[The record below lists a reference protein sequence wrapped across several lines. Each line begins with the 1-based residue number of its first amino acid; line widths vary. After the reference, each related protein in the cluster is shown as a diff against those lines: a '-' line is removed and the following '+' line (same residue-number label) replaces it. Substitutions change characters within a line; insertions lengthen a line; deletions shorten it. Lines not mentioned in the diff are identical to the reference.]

1 MLDAEAG
8 TKPPAISVIIP
19 VYKEEKNITPFLLR
33 LVPVLERIGRYEV
46 LFCLDPSPDR
56 TEEVIREHIA
66 ANGNI
71 GLMVFSRRYGQPAA
85 TMAGI
90 LNCTGDT
97 CVVIDVDLQ
106 DPPELITDLY
116 AKLREGNDVVYA
128 QRRSREGETWVKK
141 TVSSLGYKLINAVAD
156 CPIPPNTGDFRIM
169 TRRVVEELRLLSESH
184 GFLRGL
190 VALVGFR
197 QAAVLYDRDPRH
209 AGTGN
214 YNRHLG
220 SLKIGLNG
228 VIGFSTMPL
237 SFLLWLGLAIAG
249 FSLVLIVAMGIAK
262 LVFLADYPLGI
273 PTITVLVLFLG
284 GIQLVGIGILGEY
297 LGRVYEEVRRRPR
310 YIVDRVYN
318 LHVVDDGRARV
329 IARSGEGTA
338 TIVSTINVARSR
350 FATPDHDRTSQH

>member
-1 MLDAEAG
+1 
-8 TKPPAISVIIP
+8 
-19 VYKEEKNITPFLLR
+19 
-33 LVPVLERIGRYEV
+33 VPVLERIGRYEI

-66 ANGNI
+66 ANGSI

-90 LNCTGDT
+90 LNCTGGT

-106 DPPELITDLY
+106 DPPELIAELY
-116 AKLREGNDVVYA
+116 AKLRQGNDVVYA
-128 QRRSREGETWVKK
+128 QRRSREGETWIKK
-141 TVSSLGYKLINAVAD
+141 MISSFGYKLINAIAD

-169 TRRVVEELRLLSESH
+169 TRRVIEELRLLSESH

-249 FSLVLIVAMGIAK
+249 FSLVLIVAMAIAK
-262 LVFLADYPLGI
+262 LIFLADYPLGI

-284 GIQLVGIGILGEY
+284 GVQLIGIGILGEY

-310 YIVDRVYN
+310 YIVDRVCN
-318 LHVVDDGRARV
+318 LHVADDGRARV
-329 IARSGEGTA
+329 IARSGEGVA
-338 TIVSTINVARSR
+338 THEARL
-350 FATPDHDRTSQH
+350 